1 MRVSYDSKTDALM
14 VVVREGTQI
23 ARTVEV
29 QHGLVDLDGEGK
41 VVAFELLGA
50 SAIIERAAD
59 LLNRPDLEEV
69 LADSVRRYVREA
81 QSEIERAEAEHS
93 APAPP

>member
-14 VVVREGTQI
+14 VVVREVTEV

-29 QHGLVDLDGEGK
+29 RHGLVDLDGGGEI
-41 VVAFELLGA
+41 VAFELLGA

-59 LLNRPDLEEV
+59 LLNRPDLEEA

-81 QSEIERAEAEHS
+81 QSEIERAEAKH
-93 APAPP
+93 